1 MRIETKDFGAI
12 EIEPEHIIHFSQ
24 GIVAFEDVQDYVL
37 LNYDFAEDNSP
48 IKCLQSVDGKVS
60 FTVVDPFCF
69 LADYQPVLTDADKKS
84 LAVTDQAQLRF
95 LVMAVVGK
103 DFHDTVVNLRS
114 PIAINPAN
122 RQALQLILDD
132 THYPLR
138 YQLFAEQED
147 VK

>member
-1 MRIETKDFGAI
+1 MRIETKDFGVI
-12 EIEPEHIIHFSQ
+12 EIEPEHIIHFPQ
-24 GIVAFEDVQDYVL
+24 GIVAFEDVKDYVL

-48 IKCLQSVDGKVS
+48 IKCLQSVNGQVS
-60 FTVVDPFCF
+60 FTVIDPFCF
-69 LADYQPVLTDADKKS
+69 FADYSPVLADADKKTLS
-84 LAVTDQAQLRF
+84 VDDEGQLRF

-103 DFHDTVVNLRS
+103 DFRDTVVNLRS

-132 THYPLR
+132 GHYPIR
-138 YQLFAEQED
+138 YHLFAEQED